1 MKKGIK
7 NLSIVLSA
15 IALCCG
21 MAGCTPEQRYSV
33 SVGHFY
39 SLEEAYENGWL
50 TQDDLN
56 NIAYYYH
63 TRHGETE
70 HVDESFAPTPKTPE
84 TLSEDTQNKI
94 KRTYL
99 DEVIAMP
106 NASFDGVMIYGY
118 FGTYHDNI
126 VVHISDTYHAY
137 DYVIEA
143 EHIIGGV
150 CFYDY
155 SSAFLR
161 VWRGAENNET
171 GE

>member
-99 DEVIAMP
+99 DEVAMAP
-106 NASFDGVMIYGY
+106 DGTFDRIEIRQYY
-118 FGTYHDNI
+118 GTYNGC
-126 VVHISDTYHAY
+126 VVVGIQSDYVLIDPLLYPEHAIGEVIFY
-137 DYVIEA
+137 DYVP
-143 EHIIGGV
+143 
-150 CFYDY
+150 
-155 SSAFLR
+155 SAID
-161 VWRGAENNET
+161 VWREHKKN
-171 GE
+171 